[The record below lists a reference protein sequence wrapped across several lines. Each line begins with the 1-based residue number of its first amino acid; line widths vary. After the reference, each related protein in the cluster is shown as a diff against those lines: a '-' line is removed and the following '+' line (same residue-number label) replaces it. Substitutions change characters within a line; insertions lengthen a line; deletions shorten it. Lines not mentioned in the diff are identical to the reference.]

1 MAQMEL
7 AGQSLEVDEYGFM
20 QDIKKWNEDI
30 ARAYGAME
38 GVNELTENH
47 WKVIYYLRSYY
58 LANGL
63 CPMIRRLVK
72 DSGFSLKQL
81 YDLFPEGP
89 AQSACKW
96 AGMPKA
102 TGCS

>member
-1 MAQMEL
+1 MPQIEL
-7 AGQSLEVDEYGFM
+7 AGTMLEIDEQGYL
-20 QDIKKWNEDI
+20 QESNRWNEDI
-30 ARAYGAME
+30 AQAYAVKE
-38 GVNELTENH
+38 GVGELTPDH
-47 WKVIYYLRSYY
+47 WKVINYLRSYY
-58 LANGL
+58 LANGI

-89 AQSACKW
+89 ANSACKW